1 MKGNRLRTLAFAL
14 VGGLALLFAGC
25 GQQAQLAPTK
35 GNLAVNVTPA
45 DAQVTVTGPNN
56 YNQTFTGGKLLTD
69 LEPGAY
75 TVTASKQGYVTA
87 SKSAVVEAGK
97 TTTVDLVLQPV
108 QTGQPTTIAV
118 EGLYETMTNQPVDLN
133 NVQGQVIV
141 RAKVALGSVVPD
153 KVQFL
158 LDGNVEYEVS
168 FGAATQGV
176 RPQQA
181 TYTFEWKLNTAAL
194 NGTQPKYLN
203 GPHTVSARL
212 VKGGNP
218 IATSSAT
225 SVRFNNQ
232 DRVLLSIQG
241 NSAPDPNNYTWY
253 GGQDLAL
260 KAVPVLYSGRPASKV
275 KFSGMA
281 DDIPNTTVLA
291 SSAQL
296 DLGAGTTAT
305 NSSPIEVPVTSG
317 QAQLTIQKSLNGGV
331 EGGIYI
337 FAQIRY
343 ADDGT
348 LGGSGDAYFALDFVG
363 PNFNDYYVNLNGVY
377 PGTFS
382 NITTQTSSW
391 LNGQSPITVKA
402 TDNGVGGVTYQVQ
415 VLQGSTVVATL
426 NPGDTL
432 ASVPEGN
439 NYKLQVVNLKDA
451 LGNAPATNPSPTST
465 FNLDKTKPAL
475 TTTFGANGKVLNG
488 MLTTGYEILGKL
500 TETGSGLGTTLQV
513 GAAPT
518 ASSPGQSGWLIQV
531 TRGSCTY
538 TIDSGTG
545 FSSANLPLIGS
556 NASYTVNQKN
566 LLAGSAPSGC
576 SPYALTDG
584 NYTFTIRAIDQARNV
599 SDPITVSFYWL
610 TQKPV
615 VQFLQSPSGTY
626 SLGGSSYVQVN
637 GALKV
642 SHPAGIPIYK
652 AILYS
657 TGGSTSSDVQLV
669 ASPNVNLN
677 NSTAPTFN
685 SDASINPATASFYN
699 FTASAGNFPFTLQF
713 NATGSF
719 QVAAAA
725 VPEAYDNTGALNVTG
740 LSNSTSASV
749 TVNL

>member
-1 MKGNRLRTLAFAL
+1 MCSPRT
-14 VGGLALLFAGC
+14 
-25 GQQAQLAPTK
+25 
-35 GNLAVNVTPA
+35 
-45 DAQVTVTGPNN
+45 QVQVTGPNG
-56 YNQTFTGGKLLTD
+56 YSQSFTGGKLLTD
-69 LEPGAY
+69 LEPGSY
-75 TVTASKQGYVTA
+75 TVQASKEGYTPQ
-87 SKSAVVEAGK
+87 SKSVAVEAGR
-97 TTTVDLVLQPV
+97 TTQVDLVLQPA
-108 QTGQPTTIAV
+108 QPGQPTTIAV
-118 EGLYETMTNQPVDLN
+118 EGLYESDTLSPVDPN
-133 NVQGQVIV
+133 NVQGLVIV

-168 FGAATQGV
+168 FGAASQGI

-181 TYTFEWKLNTAAL
+181 TYTFEWRLDTAAL
-194 NGTQPKYLN
+194 NGNQPKYLN

-225 SVRFNNQ
+225 NVRFNNE
-232 DRVLLSIQG
+232 DFVRLAIQG
-241 NSAPDPNNYTWY
+241 NNAKDANNFTWY
-253 GGQDLAL
+253 GGQDLTVVAT
-260 KAVPVLYSGRPASKV
+260 PVLYSGRPVSKV
-275 KFSGMA
+275 RLQTTPASISNA
-281 DDIPNTTVLA
+281 DIAA
-291 SSAQL
+291 SSTAV
-296 DLGAGTTAT
+296 DLGSGAGVAV
-305 NSSPIEVPVTSG
+305 EAPVTGG
-317 QAQLTIQKSLNGGV
+317 QATFTVQKSLNGSV
-331 EGGIYI
+331 EGGIR
-337 FAQIRY
+337 FSAQIRY

-348 LGGSGDAYFALDFVG
+348 LSNPPSTAYYALDFVG
-363 PNFNDYYVNLNGVY
+363 PTFNNYYVTLNGVY
-377 PGTFS
+377 KHTFA
-382 NITTQTSSW
+382 NITRATGNW

-488 MLTTGYEILGKL
+488 TLDTRYEILGKL

-545 FSSANLPLIGS
+545 FSSANLPLSGS

-615 VQFLQSPSGTY
+615 VQFLQSPSGIY
-626 SLGGSSYVQVN
+626 NLGGSSYVQVN

-719 QVAAAA
+719 HVVAAA
-725 VPEAYDNTGALNVTG
+725 VPEAYDNTGAINV
-740 LSNSTSASV
+740 SNLENTTSTKV
-749 TVNL
+749 IVEH